1 MNDRLLRIASRF
13 ALGAPAV
20 EVRPLGN
27 GLIND
32 TYRIVTEGDSPD
44 YVLQRINHDIFRD
57 VDMLQDNI
65 RRITEHIRR
74 RLAAEGAADLE
85 RCTLTPVSTADGRT
99 YLLEE
104 GEYWRVTRFI
114 DRSVSCEQV
123 DRRTARSTGEAFGRY
138 QELLSDLEGGPLGE
152 TIPDFHNT
160 EFRVRQ
166 LREAAAA
173 DTAGRLAEV
182 RPVVDELLD
191 RAEEMCAAQRLH
203 REGLLPKRI
212 THCDTK
218 VNNMLFDRDSGELL
232 CVIDLDTTM
241 PGFVLS
247 DFGDFIRTAANT
259 GAEDEA
265 DLSRIDVDMD
275 IFRAFAE
282 GYVGA
287 ARGFLTR
294 REIEL
299 LPYGAQMMTYMQ
311 TVRFLTDYLNG
322 DTYYKILFNKHNLQ
336 RTYAQLTMLH
346 RIDDCKEDMEKYIST
361 LLQ

>member
-1 MNDRLLRIASRF
+1 MNDKLRRIASRF
-13 ALGAPAV
+13 ALDAPAV

-32 TYRIVTEGDSPD
+32 TYRIVTEGENPD

-57 VDMLQDNI
+57 VDMLQENI

-74 RLAAEGAADLE
+74 RLTAEGVADTV
-85 RCTLTPVSTADGRT
+85 RCTLTPVSTADGRP
-99 YLLEE
+99 YLLDE
-104 GEYWRVTRFI
+104 GEYWRATRFI
-114 DRSVSCEQV
+114 DRSVSYEQV
-123 DRRTARSTGEAFGRY
+123 DPHTARSTGAAFGRY

-173 DTAGRLAEV
+173 DPVGRLTEV
-182 RPVVDELLD
+182 RAVVGELLD
-191 RAEEMCAAQRLH
+191 RAEEMCAAQRLF
-203 REGLLPKRI
+203 REGQLPKRI

-218 VNNMLFDRDSGELL
+218 VNNMLFDRDSGEFL

-259 GAEDEA
+259 GAEDDA
-265 DLSRIDVDMD
+265 DLSRIDVDME
-275 IFRAFAE
+275 IFRAFAD
-282 GYVGA
+282 GYIGA

-322 DTYYKILFNKHNLQ
+322 DTYYKTLFNNHNLQ
-336 RTYAQLTMLH
+336 RTYAQLTLLH
-346 RIDDCKEDMEKYIST
+346 RIDDRKEDMEKYIST
-361 LLQ
+361 LLV